1 MNFDTGSSIF
11 WVYSAKCHRESKA
24 CRNSRR
30 YDSRKS
36 LTYRPDG
43 SKFRIRYEK
52 GSAEGFCSIDALG
65 LGDLRVAK
73 QFFAEA
79 VNSTTFD
86 DAKWDGIFGLG
97 FPSRAEKNLY
107 KSPLNNFKNDG
118 FIKQR
123 DFSFKLN
130 SAATSRR
137 GGELIIGGVDKSHY
151 TGGMHFFAVTR
162 ADHWQL
168 QMESVSIPTAGVT
181 LCARGCDVII
191 DTGSSIIMGP
201 NSDIEKLHFEVLGA
215 KLNSRH
221 NRYYLHCSAVNG
233 LPTIQFVLRNKR
245 NHINK
250 FSLKPHEY
258 IRKFKVCAL
267 FSFDQ

>member
-30 YDSRKS
+30 YDSSIS
-36 LTYRPDG
+36 LTYRPHG

-52 GSAEGFCSIDALG
+52 GSADGFFSFDTLKMG
-65 LGDLRVAK
+65 VLRAAK

-86 DAKWDGIFGLG
+86 DTKWDGIFGLG
-97 FPSRAEKNLY
+97 FPSPGEQNLFQ
-107 KSPLNNFKNDG
+107 SPLSNFKNDG

-130 SAATSRR
+130 SAATSTR

-151 TGGMHFFAVTR
+151 TGRMHFFAVTR
-162 ADHWQL
+162 AHHWQL

-181 LCARGCDVII
+181 FCVRGCDVII

-201 NSDIEKLHFEVLGA
+201 HNDIDKLHFEVLGA
-215 KLNSRH
+215 KLNLRH

-245 NHINK
+245 NHIKK
-250 FSLKPHEY
+250 FSLKPQEY

-267 FSFDQ
+267 SSFDQ